1 MNNKLFYFIKAG
13 QPRIWFS
20 STGQLLHWESPG
32 TSRARELADVYRLL
46 DCEEDLEGND
56 RMPALEALKN
66 MVKFIYSQKAT
77 KLGKISTAPVDLTI

>member
-1 MNNKLFYFIKAG
+1 MRAVLNNKLFYFIKAG

-66 MVKFIYSQKAT
+66 MVCDKFCDFILRS
-77 KLGKISTAPVDLTI
+77 I